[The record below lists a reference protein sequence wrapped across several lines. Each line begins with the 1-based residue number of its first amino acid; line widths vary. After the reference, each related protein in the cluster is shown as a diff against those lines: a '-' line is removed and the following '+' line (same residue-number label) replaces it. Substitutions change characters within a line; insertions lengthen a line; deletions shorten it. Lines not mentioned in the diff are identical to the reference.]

1 MIGRFAPTPSGPLH
15 FGSLCCALAS
25 FLDCRANQ
33 GTWLLRIDDIDPPR
47 CVPGS
52 ADEIQ
57 QQLQQFELYWD
68 GDIFWQSQ
76 QLHHYEDCVN
86 KLLEDGSAYRC
97 SCNRKKLQSQGGFEQ
112 GYCRAHPPSS
122 HEACAL
128 RMGVQGEYHW
138 NDMFLGMQSVN
149 AAGSPELCL
158 RRRDGLI
165 AYPLA
170 TVLDDI
176 SMGITHVVRGADLL
190 PAAGSQLALFAH
202 FNRPTPS
209 FGHIPIAINSD
220 GNKLSKQNHAEPLTL
235 DNREQQLRSALH
247 HLGQASAEATG
258 SVESILRQA
267 IGSWDRNAV
276 PKAI

>member
-25 FLDCRANQ
+25 FLDCRAN
-33 GTWLLRIDDIDPPR
+33 GGSWLLRIDDIDPPR

-57 QQLQQFELYWD
+57 QQLQQFELHWD
-68 GDIFWQSQ
+68 SDIFWQSQ
-76 QLHHYEDCVN
+76 QLRHYEDCVQ
-86 KLLEDGSAYRC
+86 KLLKDGSAYRC
-97 SCNRKKLQSQGGFEQ
+97 SCNRKTLQSQGGFEQ
-112 GYCRAHPPSS
+112 GYCRAHPPAP

-149 AAGSPELCL
+149 AADSPELCL

-176 SMGITHVVRGADLL
+176 SMGITHVIRGADLL

-202 FNRPTPS
+202 FDAPTPS
-209 FGHIPIAINSD
+209 FGHIPIATNPD
-220 GNKLSKQNHAEPLTL
+220 GNKLSKQNHAKPLTT

-247 HLGQASAEATG
+247 HLGQAAAEATG
-258 SVESILRQA
+258 SVDAILRQA
-267 IGSWDRNAV
+267 IDSWDRNAV